1 MSTKTIKYGHHSP
14 ARDWVR
20 FTPVFG
26 LLLILVIA
34 LVVAPSF
41 FQPTNLSN
49 LSRQVGILA
58 VVAAG
63 QTLVLLVR
71 GIDLSVGAVM
81 TLSMV
86 IVARISEGDDQQLL
100 GAVGTA
106 LLLGLIVGVV
116 NAILIVGRRVPPFV
130 ATLATAVLIVGFQTA
145 WTQGV
150 PGGEISPVLAD
161 IGSLRILGIPTI
173 TYIALLL
180 VGIVAVFLKFTIW
193 GRWIYTTGGNPEA
206 ARVGGVPV
214 AWVTAGA
221 YVACSL
227 LAVFGG
233 LLLGGY
239 AGYVDGYLGG
249 GYELDSIAAAVI
261 GGTSFA
267 GGVGGVGRSLLGS
280 VVIAS
285 VLNMI
290 VLTGADEWLQL
301 VVKGSII
308 LVAVG
313 VQTTRWQSRMRGGSP
328 A

>member
-1 MSTKTIKYGHHSP
+1 MSVDTAVARSIRRP
-14 ARDWVR
+14 RDWTA

-26 LLLILVIA
+26 LVVILIVA
-34 LVVAPSF
+34 PVVAPSF

-49 LSRQVGILA
+49 LSRQAAILA
-58 VVAAG
+58 VVATG

-71 GIDLSVGAVM
+71 GIDLSVGAVI

-86 IVARISEGDDQQLL
+86 IVARVSEGNDEQLL
-100 GAVGTA
+100 AAVGAA

-116 NAILIVGRRVPPFV
+116 NAVLVVGRRVPPFV
-130 ATLATAVLIVGFQTA
+130 ATLATAVLIIGFQTA

-150 PGGEISPVLAD
+150 PGG
-161 IGSLRILGIPTI
+161 GIPPALAGLGSSRVLGVPAPTI
-173 TYIALLL
+173 VAAVVI
-180 VGIVAVFLKFTIW
+180 GIVAVVLKFTIW
-193 GRWIYTTGGNPEA
+193 GRWLYTTGGNPEA
-206 ARVGGVPV
+206 ARISGVPT

-221 YVACSL
+221 YIACSL

-239 AGYVDGYLGG
+239 AGYVDAYLGA
-249 GYELDSIAAAVI
+249 GYDLDSIAAAVI

-267 GGVGGVGRSLLGS
+267 GGVGGVGRTIMGS
-280 VVIAS
+280 IVIAS
-285 VLNMI
+285 ALNMI

-308 LVAVG
+308 VVAVA
-313 VQTTRWQSRMRGGSP
+313 VQTIRWSGRGRGG
-328 A
+328 